1 MENVNEKIDDGFSM
15 ESIANNALDAL
26 QPNKL
31 MQGEVVTID
40 SEFVYVNVGTK
51 SDGRVRIQ
59 EFAAPPAVG
68 DTSDIVLAE
77 RRMVDGMFMF
87 SNTAAVREKGW
98 RKLMD
103 LRTSGQEYLPRG
115 SGGRREGAYDRLRR
129 HQRFS
134 PVFTGGGPQ
143 VQKGGG
149 PRGALHFQGKRASIP
164 KTLRAR
170 FRREYLDETREKF
183 WAGIVE
189 NHKVGDRIKGKVR
202 VFVEFGAF
210 VDIGGVGRP
219 AP

>member
-68 DTSDIVLAE
+68 DTIDIVLAE
-77 RRMVDGMFMF
+77 RRMVDGMYMF

-103 LRTSGQEYLPRG
+103 LRTSGQEYLT
-115 SGGRREGAYDRLRR
+115 GAVAAVGEKGLTIDCDGINAFLPFSQAADLR
-129 HQRFS
+129 S
-134 PVFTGGGPQ
+134 KKAAAP
-143 VQKGGG
+143 
-149 PRGALHFQGKRASIP
+149 GALHFQGKERRSQ

-170 FRREYLDETREKF
+170 FP
-183 WAGIVE
+183 AGIPRRNQGEISGPVLS
-189 NHKVGDRIKGKVR
+189 RTIKSETG
-202 VFVEFGAF
+202 
-210 VDIGGVGRP
+210 
-219 AP
+219 